1 MEMIDYT
8 RELIPEVIDFERRL
22 REEEPFYGWD
32 IDEAYQK
39 RMEASFDDPRFA
51 NAVSLLAREDGKVVG
66 RIDGSILA
74 SRFDGTVNGYL
85 DWICVVKSRR
95 HAGTAQALL
104 AELRRR
110 MKQMG
115 AGQLIALMAAN
126 EEAQRFYR
134 AVERASIHDEAIW
147 MDL

>member
-1 MEMIDYT
+1 MEIVDYT
-8 RELIPEVIDFERRL
+8 RERIPEVMDFERRL
-22 REEEPFYGWD
+22 REEEPFYGWE

-51 NAVSLLAREDGKVVG
+51 TAVSLLALEDGRVVG
-66 RIDGSILA
+66 RIDGSLIA

-85 DWICVVKSRR
+85 DWICVVKSSR

-110 MKQMG
+110 MKQAG

-134 AVERASIHDEAIW
+134 AVEGAAIHDEGIW
-147 MDL
+147 IDL

>member
-1 MEMIDYT
+1 MEIVDYT
-8 RELIPEVIDFERRL
+8 RELIPEVMDFERRL
-22 REEEPFYGWD
+22 RAEEPFYGWE

-39 RMEASFDDPRFA
+39 RVEASFDDPRFA
-51 NAVSLLAREDGKVVG
+51 NAVSLLAREGGKIVG
-66 RIDGSILA
+66 RIDGSLIA

-85 DWICVVKSRR
+85 DWICVVKSSR

-104 AELRRR
+104 AQLRAR
-110 MKQMG
+110 MKQDG

-134 AVERASIHDEAIW
+134 AVEGAAIHNEGIW
-147 MDL
+147 IDL

>member
-1 MEMIDYT
+1 MEIVDYT
-8 RELIPEVIDFERRL
+8 RERIPEVMDFERRL
-22 REEEPFYGWD
+22 REEEPFYGWE

-51 NAVSLLAREDGKVVG
+51 NAVSLLARVDGRVVG
-66 RIDGSILA
+66 RIDGSLIA

-85 DWICVVKSRR
+85 DWICVVKSSR

-110 MKQMG
+110 MKQAG

-134 AVERASIHDEAIW
+134 AVEGAAIHDEGIW
-147 MDL
+147 IDL

>member
-1 MEMIDYT
+1 MEIIGYT
-8 RELIPEVIDFERRL
+8 RECIPEVMDFERRL
-22 REEEPFYGWD
+22 REEEPFYSWE

-51 NAVSLLAREDGKVVG
+51 NAISLLAREGGRVVG
-66 RIDGSILA
+66 RIDGSLIA

-85 DWICVVKSRR
+85 DWICVVKSSR

-110 MKQMG
+110 MKQAG

-134 AVERASIHDEAIW
+134 AVEGAAIHDEGIW
-147 MDL
+147 IDL